1 MRDDRD
7 TVKSERERGG
17 ERVGSMV
24 EKVPG
29 QGCVEF
35 VHGFLAAFG
44 AALIIQTIRTCLKT
58 CINYTFIANW
68 DDIIK
73 SSCDDAIK

>member
-35 VHGFLAAFG
+35 VHGFLAALG

-58 CINYTFIANW
+58 CINYTFIAN
-68 DDIIK
+68 
-73 SSCDDAIK
+73 

>member
-1 MRDDRD
+1 MGG
-7 TVKSERERGG
+7 EREREGKSIA
-17 ERVGSMV
+17 EKSYR
-24 EKVPG
+24 EKVSG
-29 QGCVEF
+29 QGYVEF

-58 CINYTFIANW
+58 FINYTFIANW

>member
-1 MRDDRD
+1 M
-7 TVKSERERGG
+7 S
-17 ERVGSMV
+17 
-24 EKVPG
+24 G
-29 QGCVEF
+29 QGYVEF

-44 AALIIQTIRTCLKT
+44 ATLIIQTIRTCLKMF
-58 CINYTFIANW
+58 INYTFIANW

>member
-1 MRDDRD
+1 MIRQGFRSHERRQGHSKDR
-7 TVKSERERGG
+7 ERERGV

-35 VHGFLAAFG
+35 VHGFLAALG

-58 CINYTFIANW
+58 CINYTFIAN
-68 DDIIK
+68 
-73 SSCDDAIK
+73 